1 MSLRQTFR
9 INTPTVVSEA
19 FDDEIVVIHLEC
31 GTYYS
36 LAQSGAAIWKL
47 LQQGVAL
54 SEISSQLGAAYRVSP
69 DEVADTVSPFIKE
82 LTQEQLI
89 VPTGASPQSTNGV
102 LHTNLAHPVDSV
114 SSPFPPPILH
124 KFTDMQD
131 LLLLDPIHE
140 VDSRGWPTRK

>member
-9 INTPTVVSEA
+9 INTPAVVSEA
-19 FDDEIVVIHLEC
+19 FDDEIVIIHLES
-31 GTYYS
+31 GAYYS
-36 LAQSGAAIWKL
+36 LAQSGVDIWEL

-54 SEISSQLGAAYRVSP
+54 SEISSQLGAVYRVSP
-69 DEVADTVSPFIKE
+69 DEVAHTVSPFIKA

-89 VPTGASPQSTNGV
+89 VPTGASPQPMTEV
-102 LHTNLAHPVDSV
+102 LHTNLVHAVDSV
-114 SSPFPPPILH
+114 SPTFPPPILH
-124 KFTDMQD
+124 NFTDMQD